1 MRVCGVDLKG
11 SEALLAIVS
20 TDGDKAIHIPC
31 ATKRIALSDDK
42 DAEAVR
48 AFLQTI
54 RTFHH
59 ENAIDAFAI
68 KSRAHGGK
76 MGGGAVSFKLET
88 LFQLVECET
97 AFVNPVALAKFA
109 RGNLGVVPESILRYQ
124 EDAYRCAA
132 FHLNRAG
139 EL

>member
-1 MRVCGVDLKG
+1 VCGVDLKG
-11 SEALLAIVS
+11 SAALLAIVS
-20 TDGDKAIHIPC
+20 TTSDGAIHIPC

-59 ENAIDAFAI
+59 ENAIDVFAI

-88 LFQLVECET
+88 LFQLIECET
-97 AFVNPVALAKFA
+97 AFVNPVALAKFG
-109 RGNLGVVPESILRYQ
+109 RGNLGGIPASILRYQ

-132 FHLNRAG
+132 FHLNKVG